1 MNFDKAASEKQSNDL
16 RFVAEMKVLT
26 LSLASFI
33 PVGAIALNHFS
44 NVQSVN
50 HVFKLLWRRQV
61 DRDDAQTEGEAGN
74 EITVDLLAAES

>member
-1 MNFDKAASEKQSNDL
+1 
-16 RFVAEMKVLT
+16 MKVLT

-44 NVQSVN
+44 NIQSVN
-50 HVFKLLWRRQV
+50 NVFKLLWRRQA
-61 DRDDAQTEGEAGN
+61 DREDAQTEGEADN

>member
-50 HVFKLLWRRQV
+50 HVFKLLWRRQA
-61 DRDDAQTEGEAGN
+61 DRDDAQAEGEAGN

>member
-1 MNFDKAASEKQSNDL
+1 MHFDKAASEKQSNDL

-50 HVFKLLWRRQV
+50 HVFKLLWRRQA
-61 DRDDAQTEGEAGN
+61 DRDDAQAEGEAGN

>member
-50 HVFKLLWRRQV
+50 HVFKLLWRRQA
-61 DRDDAQTEGEAGN
+61 DREDAQTEGEAGN

>member
-1 MNFDKAASEKQSNDL
+1 
-16 RFVAEMKVLT
+16 MKVLT

-44 NVQSVN
+44 NIQSVN
-50 HVFKLLWRRQV
+50 NVFKLLWRRRA
-61 DRDDAQTEGEAGN
+61 DREDAQTEEEADN

>member
-1 MNFDKAASEKQSNDL
+1 
-16 RFVAEMKVLT
+16 MKVLT

-44 NVQSVN
+44 NIQSVN
-50 HVFKLLWRRQV
+50 NVFKLLWRRRA
-61 DRDDAQTEGEAGN
+61 DREDAQTEGEADN

>member
-1 MNFDKAASEKQSNDL
+1 
-16 RFVAEMKVLT
+16 MKVLT
-26 LSLASFI
+26 LALASFV

-50 HVFKLLWRRQV
+50 HVFKLLWRRQA